1 MQRYKNIAC
10 SAEVSTHLPPQ
21 TWPGE
26 IIESK
31 SINLYSKKKLRRRNY
46 MSLCLFA
53 CGYKTTSLKA
63 KIGPSIIY
71 TVSREGGSTHWV
83 LY

>member
-1 MQRYKNIAC
+1 MQRYKNIAS

-31 SINLYSKKKLRRRNY
+31 SINLNSKKKLRRRNY

-63 KIGPSIIY
+63 GIQAHK
-71 TVSREGGSTHWV
+71 TRF
-83 LY
+83 